1 MHNIPVYPKLVKK
14 FKTNLDQRRLV
25 LFIFQWCF
33 SDILSLNFYM
43 LAELFNMCLKKS
55 YFPGCWKVASLF
67 RVENSST
74 VKNCC
79 PVSLISVASKVFEKL
94 VNYRFVDHLGKWG
107 LF

>member
-1 MHNIPVYPKLVKK
+1 M
-14 FKTNLDQRRLV
+14 
-25 LFIFQWCF
+25 
-33 SDILSLNFYM
+33 
-43 LAELFNMCLKKS
+43 
-55 YFPGCWKVASLF
+55 F

>member
-1 MHNIPVYPKLVKK
+1 MHNIPVNPKLVKK
-14 FKTNLDQRRLV
+14 FITNLDQRRLV

-55 YFPGCWKVASLF
+55 YFPGCWKFTSVF

-94 VNYRFVDHLGKWG
+94 VNDRFVDHLGK
-107 LF
+107 